1 MRNAKRKAGKGGGG
15 ADEPDDDDDGG
26 QRGGGQ
32 SGRKKPAYAGGLVLE
47 PKRGFYDK
55 YVLLLDFNS
64 LYPSIVQEYN
74 ICFTTVKRPTA
85 DAEGNMPLA
94 LPPPQSVEV
103 GVLPRMIGNL
113 VARRREVKALLKAE
127 KEPGRRAQLDIR
139 QKALKIMA
147 NSMYGCLG
155 FSGSRFYARAL
166 AELITSRGRDALQHA
181 CEMAANQNMEV
192 IYGDTDSV
200 MVNSSTDDLKAAKQM
215 ADLLKREVN
224 KHYRCMEIDIDGV
237 MASMLLLKK
246 KKYAALMVEEKPD
259 GALVTTRETKGLDLV
274 RRDWCTLSR
283 QAGSAVLDF
292 ILSGKARDEV
302 VSDICGY
309 LSDIKDKIGKP
320 SPNPE
325 AEPGTLSLTPRP
337 SPLTPDATPRPERAR
352 DRAVHHHQAA
362 HQGASGLPRRQES
375 AARGRGQGPPEPQPE
390 PQPERSPEP

>member
-1 MRNAKRKAGKGGGG
+1 VLPLTKQLTNLAGNLWTKSLQSKRAERIEYLLLHEFHRLKYVVPDKETYAMRNAKRKAGKGGGG

-237 MASMLLLKK
+237 MKSMLLLKK
-246 KKYAALMVEEKPD
+246 KKYAALMVEEKRGPD
-259 GALVTTRETKGLDLV
+259 GQPVLTTTRETKGAS
-274 RRDWCTLSR
+274 RDSTMPCLPARFPTCSLLPCSQPPLPSW
-283 QAGSAVLDF
+283 QGSTSCGAT
-292 ILSGKARDEV
+292 GAR
-302 VSDICGY
+302 S
-309 LSDIKDKIGKP
+309 
-320 SPNPE
+320 
-325 AEPGTLSLTPRP
+325 
-337 SPLTPDATPRPERAR
+337 RAR
-352 DRAVHHHQAA
+352 RA
-362 HQGASGLPRRQES
+362 RRCS
-375 AARGRGQGPPEPQPE
+375 T
-390 PQPERSPEP
+390 SS